1 MIKLKDLLLES
12 KKPKFKLKSGIDLEL
27 SVLLQKKFIDQIS
40 SVVGRDFE
48 DLIVKYFSGGFI
60 QTNVGT
66 VESAFSDVK
75 QGDTYYSVKY
85 SKAVKSK
92 TLATVTGDNFRLTTI
107 GNLISRSVLASEGKF
122 TNALSK
128 IKSQK
133 ELKEFMKDK
142 KISTNKFGI
151 IAGYA
156 FKDGDSIILKVQYS
170 NILTGKELYNKL
182 LKFYSSFKDINKQLR
197 SHTVTKIFGH
207 AGTEEFKLPAG
218 DSVVANIKDEVEKL
232 IIDKIFTSPADII
245 DAIKKLP
252 SNVNK
257 YLKV

>member
-1 MIKLKDLLLES
+1 MIKLKSLLVEG

-27 SVLLQKKFIDQIS
+27 SLFLQKKFIDKKS
-40 SVVGRDFE
+40 DVVGREFE
-48 DLIVKYFSGGFI
+48 DLIVKYFTGGFA

-75 QGDTYYSVKY
+75 QGNTYYSVKY
-85 SKAVKSK
+85 SKAVASS
-92 TLATVTGDNFRLTTI
+92 TLSTVTGNNFRYTTI
-107 GNLISRSVLASEGKF
+107 GKLISQSVLASEGRF
-122 TNALSK
+122 TNELSK

-142 KISTNKFGI
+142 KISTNNFGI

-156 FKDGDSIILKVQYS
+156 FKDGDSIILKIQYS
-170 NILTGKELYNKL
+170 NILSGKELYNKL
-182 LKFYSSFKDINKQLR
+182 LKFYRSTKDINAQLR
-197 SHTVTKIFGH
+197 SHTVTKVFGA
-207 AGTEEFKLPAG
+207 AGAEEFKLPAG
-218 DSVVANIKDEVEKL
+218 DSVIANIKDEVEKL
-232 IIDKIFTSPADII
+232 IIDPVFALPADII

-252 SNVNK
+252 GILGK